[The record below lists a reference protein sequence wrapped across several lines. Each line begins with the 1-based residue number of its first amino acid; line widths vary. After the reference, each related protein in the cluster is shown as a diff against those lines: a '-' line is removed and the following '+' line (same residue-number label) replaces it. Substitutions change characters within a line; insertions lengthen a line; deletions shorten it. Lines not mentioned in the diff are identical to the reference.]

1 MGNIY
6 SINIYK
12 LQAKYHFSQKT
23 FKLLCNL
30 SPKETTDL
38 ANDLTHFKRTSN
50 INYTQDSFIK
60 VWLARLLIDR
70 EIKKQKLILGLEK
83 LF

>member
-12 LQAKYHFSQKT
+12 LQAKYHFSKRT
-23 FKLLCNL
+23 FKILCNL
-30 SPKETTDL
+30 SPKETADL
-38 ANDLTHFKRTSN
+38 ANDLAHFKRTSN
-50 INYTQDSFIK
+50 INCTQDSFIK
-60 VWLARLLIDR
+60 VWLARLIIDR
-70 EIKKQKLILGLEK
+70 EIKKKTLILRLEK